1 MSSKLW
7 QIDEGAAAV
16 GPLLAAERERQGI
29 SQGTLA
35 RRLGIA
41 QSNLSRIEHGADL
54 RLSTLLDIARAL
66 RLEPMLV
73 PKHATRTVRAVLND
87 LHRPERGRA
96 DAVPRDDAKGC
107 EPVAPPRGRFTF

>member
-1 MSSKLW
+1 MSQTLW
-7 QIDEGAAAV
+7 QIGEGTAAI
-16 GPLLAAERERQGI
+16 GPLLAAERERQGV
-29 SQGTLA
+29 SQGALA

-73 PKHATRTVRAVLND
+73 PKHAVRTVRAVLND
-87 LHRPERGRA
+87 AGARGGDPAGA
-96 DAVPRDDAKGC
+96 DARDRAEGSESVPPR
-107 EPVAPPRGRFTF
+107 RGRFTL